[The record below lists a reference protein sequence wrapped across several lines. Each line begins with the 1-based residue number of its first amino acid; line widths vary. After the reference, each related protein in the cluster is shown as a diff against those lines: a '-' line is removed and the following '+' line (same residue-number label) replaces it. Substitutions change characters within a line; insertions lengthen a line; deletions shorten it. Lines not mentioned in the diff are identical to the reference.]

1 MPVNKKVRMITLRLV
16 AMLQILFLSTLSLSD
31 SHIHAGTALQS
42 SDLRITRNGKVVDLF
57 TRHAD
62 DADGMISYRESFRA
76 LVDYR
81 ESPAKDQ
88 IKDFIDKITATSPND
103 FRHHYSE
110 LRRVFLERNS
120 QQRQEFESF
129 LRSFEHNFAT
139 WTGVAPHGLR
149 NPRLLFSWRGE
160 FSSDPQSIQLRNRL
174 FPKMHSSR
182 QEVVRSL
189 TRTPAEREE
198 VWKNFA
204 RRLHRQGRNR
214 ATIMFSDAIL
224 SEINGTKLKEIF
236 GEATN
241 GEFILSVSQK
251 VNKIKID
258 SRKSFQIFEGVDEV
272 DLLVSSR
279 EHTATPDL
287 LNGIQDYRSRKIA
300 PNQRALRDALS
311 EWIQRT
317 ENPRISFH
325 LFEGDFTMRG
335 EQREIFFRN
344 LEYLD
349 RNEKL
354 RITINHGMTLDPI
367 EVTRLERH
375 FSGRIRVSLQ
385 PSTYRILGGKS
396 YPKIAEQF
404 KKLLRSPIRVTI
416 GSDDPG
422 LYTCPVSGECYG
434 DPKAFFKGI
443 LEAKNSRGR
452 LIFIK

>member
-42 SDLRITRNGKVVDLF
+42 SDLRITRNGKVVYLF

-139 WTGVAPHGLR
+139 WTGLLLMDFEILACYSHGE
-149 NPRLLFSWRGE
+149 GE

-174 FPKMHSSR
+174 FPKMHSR

-198 VWKNFA
+198 VWENPFA

-241 GEFILSVSQK
+241 GEFILLFLKRLIKLKLILENHFRFLKVSMRL
-251 VNKIKID
+251 IYLSHLGSI
-258 SRKSFQIFEGVDEV
+258 
-272 DLLVSSR
+272 LL
-279 EHTATPDL
+279 L
-287 LNGIQDYRSRKIA
+287 LTY
-300 PNQRALRDALS
+300 L
-311 EWIQRT
+311 
-317 ENPRISFH
+317 
-325 LFEGDFTMRG
+325 M
-335 EQREIFFRN
+335 
-344 LEYLD
+344 EYKTIEA
-349 RNEKL
+349 EKL
-354 RITINHGMTLDPI
+354 PLTNEL
-367 EVTRLERH
+367 
-375 FSGRIRVSLQ
+375 
-385 PSTYRILGGKS
+385 
-396 YPKIAEQF
+396 
-404 KKLLRSPIRVTI
+404 
-416 GSDDPG
+416 
-422 LYTCPVSGECYG
+422 
-434 DPKAFFKGI
+434 
-443 LEAKNSRGR
+443 
-452 LIFIK
+452 